1 MKKESV
7 KKDDYELYSFPMPFL
22 LKKSRRKNYIAKKL
36 EQLHPCFSD
45 NCCYD
50 AKYRLKKGKLIAAV
64 AVMDKVKLA
73 EYKTGGKRH
82 LPLKFGE
89 ENKLEFFNSEKMLNI
104 SLALAIVFL
113 ATILSV
119 SYAIHSKT
127 KAQAAKATKVSSSTV
142 AAKTEAESFDRAIQQ
157 NIVQA
162 YKTLDDFLQSTRKS
176 GGTIKN
182 CSLIFLEDQNNEQA
196 YKMNFSM
203 KECFPQ
209 DFPTAEE
216 NAKESQRIFS
226 AVTYSNSKP
235 EFSASLYGKAKSVI
249 KLKKELSKS
258 QIDDIRLSIWSCNG
272 ILLTD
277 FSDEGIVEFLFQNKS
292 ADKILEKLKN
302 VCQEHSIFPA
312 AIEIEPGKFNTKMK
326 IIFAEKIR
334 AENFNPLELLKD
346 YTAVFVEKDLPK
358 AKPLQTKAANPKA
371 TMTAKENLSKDESFG
386 RIIQKDGS
394 VLVFYKNNQGKIR
407 GEKQ

>member
-1 MKKESV
+1 
-7 KKDDYELYSFPMPFL
+7 
-22 LKKSRRKNYIAKKL
+22 RKNYIAKKL

-73 EYKTGGKRH
+73 EYKTGDKKH

-89 ENKLEFFNSEKMLNI
+89 ENKLEFFNSEKLLNI
-104 SLALAIVFL
+104 SLALAIAFL
-113 ATILSV
+113 AALLSI
-119 SYAIHSKT
+119 SYALHSKA
-127 KAQAAKATKVSSSTV
+127 KNQAQVKKNANSSTSTLAAKK
-142 AAKTEAESFDRAIQQ
+142 EAEDFDKAIQQ

-162 YKTLDDFLQSTRKS
+162 YKTLDDFLQSTQKS
-176 GGTIKN
+176 GGRIKN
-182 CSLIFLEDQNNEQA
+182 CSLIFLEDQSNEQA

-209 DFPTAEE
+209 DFPKEE
-216 NAKESQRIFS
+216 EEDQQNQRIFS

-235 EFSASLYGKAKSVI
+235 EFSASLYGKAKNVI
-249 KLKKELSKS
+249 KLKQELSKS

-277 FSDEGIVEFLFQNKS
+277 FSDEGIVEFSFQNKS
-292 ADKILEKLKN
+292 AEKILENLKN
-302 VCQEHSIFPA
+302 VCKEHSIFPA
-312 AIEIEPGKFNTKMK
+312 AIEIEPGKFNTRMK
-326 IIFAEKIR
+326 IIFAEKIN
-334 AENFNPLELLKD
+334 AENFNPLALLKD
-346 YTAVFVEKDLPK
+346 YSIVFSENYLQK
-358 AKPLQTKAANPKA
+358 AKPMQTKNSAARNVVA
-371 TMTAKENLSKDESFG
+371 TKENPAKDESFG
-386 RIIQKDGS
+386 KIIQKDGS
-394 VLVFYKNNQGKIR
+394 VLVFYKNSQGKIR

>member
-22 LKKSRRKNYIAKKL
+22 LKRSRRKNYIAKKL

-50 AKYRLKKGKLIAAV
+50 AKYRLKKGKLFAAV

-73 EYKTGGKRH
+73 EYKTGSKRH
-82 LPLKFGE
+82 VPLKFGE
-89 ENKLEFFNSEKMLNI
+89 KNKLEFFNSEKMLNI
-104 SLALAIVFL
+104 SLVLAIVFL
-113 ATILSV
+113 AAILSI
-119 SYAIHSKT
+119 SYALHSKA
-127 KAQAAKATKVSSSTV
+127 KAQAGKSEKASSSTV
-142 AAKTEAESFDRAIQQ
+142 ATKTEAENFDKAIQQ

-162 YKTLDDFLQSTRKS
+162 YQTLDDFLQNTKKS
-176 GGTIKN
+176 GGRIKN
-182 CSLIFLEDQNNEQA
+182 CSLIFLQDQNDEQA

-209 DFPTAEE
+209 DFLKAEE
-216 NAKESQRIFS
+216 DGQKNQRIFS

-235 EFSASLYGKAKSVI
+235 EFSASLCGKAKSVI
-249 KLKKELSKS
+249 KLKQELSKS

-292 ADKILEKLKN
+292 TEKILEKLKT
-302 VCQEHSIFPA
+302 VCKEHSIFPA

-326 IIFAEKIR
+326 IIFAEKIN
-334 AENFNPLELLKD
+334 AEGFNPLELLKD
-346 YTAVFVEKDLPK
+346 YSTVFTEKVLPK
-358 AKPLQTKAANPKA
+358 AKRSIP
-371 TMTAKENLSKDESFG
+371 AKQNLSKDESFG
-386 RIIQKDGS
+386 KIIQKDGS
-394 VLVFYKNNQGKIR
+394 VLVFYKNNQGKII